1 MNAAKSRKTTRTLWK
16 KAIGEQWKE
25 HNRCSAT
32 IRHSNPIR
40 PIINDNGTEAGANYH
55 AYGLYARLMRTG
67 QKSTCGTKLP

>member
-1 MNAAKSRKTTRTLWK
+1 MRKKRSVTVEGAK
-16 KAIGEQWKE
+16 
-25 HNRCSAT
+25 RCSAT
-32 IRHSNPIR
+32 IRHNKSIR